1 MNVWLVVIA
10 VWIVLGL
17 VWAGGA
23 LYEGCRRGGT
33 LDLERRV
40 ALAEAELAEL
50 QDYVES
56 TPLRHLIPTQERR
69 R

>member
-1 MNVWLVVIA
+1 MIA
-10 VWIVLGL
+10 IVGGLIFLGL
-17 VWAGGA
+17 AWVGGA

-33 LDLERRV
+33 LDLEQRV

-50 QDYVES
+50 QDYVHS